1 MTKTDGQNPPQEII
15 TSVPYKVSQ
24 GPGDSI
30 LIHVS
35 YMGKESQFT
44 PEEVTAM
51 LMTKLKE
58 TAEEAL
64 KTKVKDVVIG
74 CPCYFT
80 DRERRSLLDAA
91 AIAGAIRS
99 TPPV

>member
-1 MTKTDGQNPPQEII
+1 
-15 TSVPYKVSQ
+15 
-24 GPGDSI
+24 
-30 LIHVS
+30 VS
-35 YMGKESQFT
+35 YIGKECQFT

-64 KTKVKDVVIG
+64 HTKVKDVVIG

-80 DRERRSLLDAA
+80 DRERRALLDAA
-91 AIAGAIRS
+91 AIAGQLMK
-99 TPPV
+99 